1 MNTGSALERRL
12 EEALTLD
19 PEASTLHAL
28 DQRIA
33 RAIARVP
40 EVRTPRWSLR
50 RASRTG
56 LAFVLLVVL
65 AGGAVAGSGILSLVA
80 TAVRSW

>member
-56 LAFVLLVVL
+56 LFVLLVVL
-65 AGGAVAGSGILSLVA
+65 AGGAVAGRGILSLVA